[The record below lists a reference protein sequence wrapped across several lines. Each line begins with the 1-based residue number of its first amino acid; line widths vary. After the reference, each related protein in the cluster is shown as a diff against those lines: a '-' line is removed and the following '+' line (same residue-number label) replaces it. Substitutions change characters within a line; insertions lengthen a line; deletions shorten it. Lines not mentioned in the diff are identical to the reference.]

1 MIAAV
6 VQIGETTWDRQTR
19 TVRMLSLGAPSLRAL
34 ARALRLSRAFLWATL
49 GIREGCASPARPLRP
64 LREAWKP
71 LSRRCLMSR
80 SAAWLDGYRD
90 SSKGSISFAL
100 AGTKL

>member
-6 VQIGETTWDRQTR
+6 VQIGGTTWDRQTR

-34 ARALRLSRAFLWATL
+34 ARALWLSRAFLWATL

-71 LSRRCLMSR
+71 LSRRCLMSQCGV
-80 SAAWLDGYRD
+80 AGWLP
-90 SSKGSISFAL
+90 
-100 AGTKL
+100 